1 MGAPLL
7 DACFAPREL
16 LAVGESTAPMNDDG
30 RFGKLMLILANGRHV
45 SLRHAVTLGT
55 ALDNDVQLQDDHAS
69 RRHCVIEPIEGRIV
83 VRDLASTNGTHV
95 NGVRVSHAELRPGT
109 LLTLGSTRLRVALD
123 DASEV
128 TILGDSPA
136 IERLRQEV
144 TRLAGAP
151 LPVLIQGE
159 TGTGKELVA
168 RALHDQSGRR
178 GQFVPVNCGSIPRD
192 LIESELFGHERGA
205 FTGANSRR
213 RGLFQEADAGTLF
226 LDEIGELPELL
237 QTRLLRALETG
248 VVRPVGGA
256 RDVHVHVRVVAA
268 THVDL
273 EGAVDNGR
281 FRRDLY
287 YRLEGARLIT
297 PPLRARPEDIPL
309 LAQRILDEQLAL
321 GFRCRLSAAALRAL
335 QAHSW
340 PGNVR
345 ELKNVLR
352 RAAALGGAVLEPH
365 DMALDVTR
373 RPADAER
380 VEIGGRTYQE
390 IERDVLVR
398 TLRRFQGNQRA
409 AAAEL
414 NLARSS
420 LNDKLRRYGVTG
432 MKKDE

>member
-1 MGAPLL
+1 M
-7 DACFAPREL
+7 
-16 LAVGESTAPMNDDG
+16 
-30 RFGKLMLILANGRHV
+30 
-45 SLRHAVTLGT
+45 
-55 ALDNDVQLQDDHAS
+55 
-69 RRHCVIEPIEGRIV
+69 
-83 VRDLASTNGTHV
+83 
-95 NGVRVSHAELRPGT
+95 
-109 LLTLGSTRLRVALD
+109 
-123 DASEV
+123 EV
-128 TILGDSPA
+128 TILGDSVA
-136 IERLRQEV
+136 MEQLRREV
-144 TRLAGAP
+144 TRLASAP

-237 QTRLLRALETG
+237 QTRLLRALENG
-248 VVRPVGGA
+248 VVRPVGAA

-268 THVDL
+268 THVNL
-273 EGAVDNGR
+273 ERAVDCGR
-281 FRRDLY
+281 FRSDLY

-297 PPLRARPEDIPL
+297 PPLRARPEDIPM
-309 LAQRILDEQLAL
+309 LAQQILDEQRAL
-321 GFRCRLSAAALRAL
+321 GFRCRLSTAAMVAL

-352 RAAALGGAVLEPH
+352 RAAALGGAVLEPQ
-365 DMALDVTR
+365 DLTLDVAR
-373 RPADAER
+373 RPDDAER
-380 VEIGGRTYQE
+380 VDIGGRTLQE

-398 TLRRFQGNQRA
+398 TLRRCQGNQRA

-414 NLARSS
+414 GMARSS
-420 LNDKLRRYGVTG
+420 LNDKLRKYGVTG
-432 MKKDE
+432 MKRDE